1 MMHKSLSA
9 LLAVLMIVPSLA
21 WAQQASNPASQESLS
36 AAYEDAKVSALI
48 SDAEQFFRLGEAAY
62 QKQNF
67 EAARREFDRAVDRV
81 LQGNLDI
88 QSHPRLKTYFLNL
101 IEKINALEVKAM
113 AQGAGMTEPRYEP
126 SLLDELA
133 EVQPDQ
139 EEAPVEAEETDQPV
153 LDFAF
158 TLTPQVRQ
166 FIHYFSNT
174 KKGRATMATGLQR
187 AGKYLPLARR
197 IFQEEG
203 VPLDLVWLAQAES
216 NWRTHARSWASAVG
230 IWQFVSWRGRQYGLR
245 QNEWMDE
252 RCGIE
257 QPTRAAARYLRFL
270 YDRFLDWQL
279 AMAAYNCGEG
289 RVDRAIA
296 ATGYADFWYLYNR
309 GMLPRETRNYIP
321 IILAI
326 IIIAKHPEKYGFD
339 DIQPEAPIE
348 FASVTVSDSLDLRLV
363 AEITNTPYEVIE
375 GLNPE
380 LKRGVTPPDMNYNL
394 RLPPGTDQQFI
405 ALLSRIPED
414 QRDVWRVVYVKEG
427 ETLAT
432 LAEQHELSVEQLARV
447 NSLALDAPLLP
458 GAALVLPLA
467 EARAPLRGRVDGGG
481 VQVARRSSRRTTIT
495 VRPGDS
501 LTRIAARYGIS
512 VRDLARLNKLSV
524 RSRLRAGQKLVVHLP
539 AARSSRPA
547 PVSRST
553 SYQVRRGDSLTGI
566 AQQYGVSV
574 SDLRQWNGLR
584 SNKIYVGQRLRIS
597 PQAASTI
604 KPTASKKTAYRV
616 KRGDTLSSIA
626 QRYGVSV
633 NDLRSWNHLK
643 SNKLMVG
650 QRLKVSR

>member
-1 MMHKSLSA
+1 MMHKPLSA
-9 LLAVLMIVPSLA
+9 LLAVLMVVPSLT
-21 WAQQASNPASQESLS
+21 WAQNSSNPSSKESLS
-36 AAYEDAKVSALI
+36 SAYAEAKVSALI
-48 SDAEQFFRLGEAAY
+48 SEAEQYFRRGEAAN
-62 QKQNF
+62 QQQNF
-67 EAARREFDRAVDRV
+67 EAARLEFDRAVDTI
-81 LQGNLDI
+81 LKGNLDI
-88 QSHPRLKTYFLNL
+88 QSHPRLKTYFLSL
-101 IEKINALEVKAM
+101 IEKINALEVKAIS
-113 AQGAGMTEPRYEP
+113 QGTGTTEQRYEP

-133 EVQPDQ
+133 EVQLDQ
-139 EEAPVEAEETDQPV
+139 AEAPDEGEEIDQPT

-187 AGKYLPLARR
+187 AGKYLPLARQ

-230 IWQFVSWRGRQYGLR
+230 IWQFVSWRGQQYGLR
-245 QNEWMDE
+245 QNEWIDE
-252 RCGIE
+252 RRGIE

-326 IIIAKHPEKYGFD
+326 IIIAKNPKKYGLD

-394 RLPPGTDQQFI
+394 RLPSGTDEQFI
-405 ALLSRIPED
+405 ALLERIPED
-414 QRDVWRVVYVKEG
+414 RRDVWRVVYVKEG
-427 ETLAT
+427 DTLVA
-432 LAEQHELSVEQLARV
+432 LAEQHELSAEQIVRV
-447 NSLALDAPLLP
+447 NNLALDAPLLP
-458 GAALVLPLA
+458 GTALVLPFV
-467 EARAPLRGRVDGGG
+467 EARTPLRGRVDDSG
-481 VQVARRSSRRTTIT
+481 VQMARRSSRRTMIT
-495 VRPGDS
+495 VRSGDT

-512 VRDLARLNKLSV
+512 VRELARLNKLSV
-524 RSRLRAGQKLVVHLP
+524 RSQLRVGQKLVVNLP
-539 AARSSRPA
+539 AAISSRPVPA
-547 PVSRST
+547 SRST
-553 SYQVRRGDSLTGI
+553 SYQVRRGDSLTSI
-566 AQQYGVSV
+566 ARRHGVSV
-574 SDLRQWNGLR
+574 ADLREWNGLR
-584 SNKIYVGQRLRIS
+584 SNKISVGQRLMVS
-597 PQAASTI
+597 PQANI
-604 KPTASKKTAYRV
+604 KRTASKRTTYSV

-626 QRYGVSV
+626 RRYGVSV

-643 SNKLMVG
+643 SDKLVVG
-650 QRLKVSR
+650 QRLRISR